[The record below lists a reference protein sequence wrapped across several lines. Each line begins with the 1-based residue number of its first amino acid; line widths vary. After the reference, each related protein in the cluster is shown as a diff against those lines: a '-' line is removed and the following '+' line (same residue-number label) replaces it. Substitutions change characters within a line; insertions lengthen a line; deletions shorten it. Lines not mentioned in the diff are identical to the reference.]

1 MGYFRLCGIPPQA
14 TMDVMEIP
22 AGCRRQIGLVYS
34 LNEDYASETHC
45 NLALFSIFVLVGAGE
60 YARYDKETGIYIIPI
75 TSLGA

>member
-34 LNEDYASETHC
+34 LNEDYASEMHIEMPLKRIAIWLC
-45 NLALFSIFVLVGAGE
+45 FPYLFL
-60 YARYDKETGIYIIPI
+60 
-75 TSLGA
+75 